1 MYKSRVVG
9 LEDSLKERTKT
20 AVAHVP
26 PEDWFKM
33 SEVEKWQHSID
44 VWERE
49 KWKMLR
55 KYLTP
60 EQLEAVSNVNGIVKR
75 MRYGLKRE
83 LEDNS
88 VAEGWPVI
96 ADWEDYNAD

>member
-1 MYKSRVVG
+1 MNS
-9 LEDSLKERTKT
+9 EEWD
-20 AVAHVP
+20 
-26 PEDWFKM
+26 KM
-33 SEVEKWQHSID
+33 SKVEQWEHDID
-44 VWERE
+44 FWERK
-49 KWKMLR
+49 KWEMLR